1 MTMFRRPLGVLAV
14 ALMICAGLA
23 ALPERWRTPLKG
35 RAADSLRPAQEAAH
49 WLRGAG
55 RSAGRQ
61 ITAHLH
67 GSREA
72 GRLGAEIARLTEENR
87 RLAQQIATL
96 RLATQNPAGGT
107 ALLRA
112 RAVEARVLGRQTLAW
127 LGRAQLLDVG
137 RTTGVEQDALV
148 LDCGQDL
155 QVQSGQLVLG
165 EDCVWGRIAEVGRC
179 TSLAR
184 SVVDKGYR
192 DLVQIVGQKA
202 AARGVRRGP
211 QGVLEGTGTGRAKI
225 GRVEVTA
232 PVEVGDL
239 VYTAAEVGLLA
250 RPARVGQLVRVE
262 RPVGS
267 GYWEIWMEPAVSP
280 SAPERLSVLT
290 AEVNTARVAA
300 TPGHAV
306 EEKK

>member
-1 MTMFRRPLGVLAV
+1 MPRKSSDTEATTPLYRRP
-14 ALMICAGLA
+14 
-23 ALPERWRTPLKG
+23 
-35 RAADSLRPAQEAAH
+35 RADVY
-49 WLRGAG
+49 
-55 RSAGRQ
+55 
-61 ITAHLH
+61 
-67 GSREA
+67 
-72 GRLGAEIARLTEENR
+72 
-87 RLAQQIATL
+87 
-96 RLATQNPAGGT
+96 T
-107 ALLRA
+107 ALLLIA
-112 RAVEARVLGRQTLAW
+112 FLG
-127 LGRAQLLDVG
+127 
-137 RTTGVEQDALV
+137 
-148 LDCGQDL
+148 
-155 QVQSGQLVLG
+155 LVLG

-250 RPARVGQLVRVE
+250 RPALVGQLVRVE

-267 GYWEIWMEPAVSP
+267 GYWEIWMEPAVGP
-280 SAPERLSVLT
+280 RAPERLSVLT

-300 TPGHAV
+300 TPGHTV